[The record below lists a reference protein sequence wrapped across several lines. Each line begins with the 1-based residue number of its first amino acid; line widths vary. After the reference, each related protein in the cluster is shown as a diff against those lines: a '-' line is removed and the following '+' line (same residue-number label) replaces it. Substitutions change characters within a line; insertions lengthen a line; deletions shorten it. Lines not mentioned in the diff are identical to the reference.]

1 MFVECS
7 SMNRYFGDLSHPPMT
22 IVARHRTNPQSRELR
37 PVAVEGGKVGR
48 KYLLFARYDLPPE
61 KIFLVLYTVR
71 NLLEGRANMNKTRLL

>member
-1 MFVECS
+1 
-7 SMNRYFGDLSHPPMT
+7 MNRYLPDLSHPSMT
-22 IVARHRTNPQSRELR
+22 IVSRHRTNLSSGEQR

-48 KYLLFARYDLPPE
+48 KYLLFAMLICPAE